1 MAVGTRAVG
10 GEMDLVQQYS
20 SSLHTL
26 PDSITPWLRFGLG
39 KPYTLNPNARQERDV
54 YFAQGRRLLALT
66 QADLYQLVD
75 TKLDADLLSDAIHD
89 LRLRAVRSPSS
100 FETGLTVATR
110 RQKCQLLPSGRA
122 CFTLHT
128 FADAA
133 VLLTLNPKPYARTSS
148 DAVCHCYGTVCIA
161 YAHEDS
167 IRTCVCRQA

>member
-1 MAVGTRAVG
+1 
-10 GEMDLVQQYS
+10 MDLVQQYS

-89 LRLRAVRSPSS
+89 LRLRAVRSPSFLRDWS
-100 FETGLTVATR
+100 HRGYTTAKVSTLAFRSCLLYSAYIR
-110 RQKCQLLPSGRA
+110 RRSCAP
-122 CFTLHT
+122 
-128 FADAA
+128 D
-133 VLLTLNPKPYARTSS
+133 PKP
-148 DAVCHCYGTVCIA
+148 
-161 YAHEDS
+161 
-167 IRTCVCRQA
+167 